1 MQIMS
6 RQTKSLGLVMLT
18 ALSCL
23 GTITRVSEQGVLHDV
38 KNMHHCNYQVI
49 IKYSNQWSVYV

>member
-1 MQIMS
+1 MS

>member
-23 GTITRVSEQGVLHDV
+23 GTITRVSEQGILRDV
-38 KNMHHCNYQVI
+38 ENIHHCNY
-49 IKYSNQWSVYV
+49 KLL

>member
-18 ALSCL
+18 ALSYL
-23 GTITRVSEQGVLHDV
+23 GTITRVSEQVVLNDV
-38 KNMHHCNYQVI
+38 KNMHHCNY
-49 IKYSNQWSVYV
+49 